1 VILLLKI
8 IQEKKIQIDRKE
20 VSTDGLMY
28 SLTRVCHK
36 LCDPFLDPG
45 YKKIGLIDL
54 DYFTYTK
61 RIDITEHTR
70 ILFDLNQSKEYAKK
84 WNKEHP
90 ETPKPNFVTE
100 MFYITMAVYHYG
112 FLSTVRFYQRMV
124 NQIEEIR
131 KQVKKMNAEKNS
143 GAWTNLGIRRI
154 VNEQL
159 LIRYQTQLDV
169 MIDHKLAM
177 DAILLNKNVL
187 VDVFKFYNLVMT
199 WIIRLI
205 LIKSGMITPTTN
217 INWAQLSRGDNSG
230 NVDLRVLPD
239 EAPDAFKA
247 LPEWIIDDICEFLV
261 FVCRNEATIFEVV
274 SRDELMTF
282 IMVLMKHSNYIK
294 NPYLKAKFAEILS
307 CFTVPLYRDALGH
320 TSGRLDLIFEMHPLA
335 KDLLVEDMMK
345 FYIDIEQTGMHSQF
359 YDKFNIRYN
368 ISQILKCVWNDANH
382 RKQVINQS
390 KNTEFFVHFANL
402 LMNDTT
408 YLLDEALAK
417 LSEIHVIQ
425 KEMADVQSWNNQT
438 DQYRSERENLF
449 RMDERQAIS
458 YMSLGNETV
467 HMLNYMTSDPQ
478 IVQPFMEPEI
488 VERLAAMMDYNLTA
502 LVGPKC
508 TELKVAEPE
517 KYRFNPKKLL
527 TELIDIYI
535 HLSNRQEFI
544 NAVAKDGRS
553 YRKEIFLK
561 AQHILR
567 KNGLKGQNDLTK
579 ITKFID
585 NVEEELKN
593 INLEDEM
600 DQDIPDEF
608 LDPLLYTLMD
618 DPVILPTSHQTV
630 DRSTIKSHLLSDSH
644 DPFNR
649 QPLTID
655 MVTPNVELKAKIDA
669 YKKERQQKKNKLSN

>member
-1 VILLLKI
+1 
-8 IQEKKIQIDRKE
+8 
-20 VSTDGLMY
+20 
-28 SLTRVCHK
+28 
-36 LCDPFLDPG
+36 
-45 YKKIGLIDL
+45 
-54 DYFTYTK
+54 
-61 RIDITEHTR
+61 
-70 ILFDLNQSKEYAKK
+70 
-84 WNKEHP
+84 
-90 ETPKPNFVTE
+90 
-100 MFYITMAVYHYG
+100 
-112 FLSTVRFYQRMV
+112 
-124 NQIEEIR
+124 
-131 KQVKKMNAEKNS
+131 
-143 GAWTNLGIRRI
+143 
-154 VNEQL
+154 
-159 LIRYQTQLDV
+159 

-177 DAILLNKNVL
+177 DAILLNKTVL
-187 VDVFKFYNLVMT
+187 VDVFKFYNLVMA

-205 LIKSGMITPTTN
+205 LIKSGITEPSAN
-217 INWAQLSRGDNSG
+217 VNWAKLARGDKIG
-230 NVDLRVLPD
+230 NIDLNKLPN

-261 FVCRNEATIFEVV
+261 FVCRNQATIFEIV

-282 IMVLMKHSNYIK
+282 IMILMKHAEYIK

-307 CFTVPLYRDALGH
+307 SFTIPLYRDALGH
-320 TSGRLDLIFEMHPLA
+320 TSGRLDLIFELHPLA
-335 KDLLVEDMMK
+335 KELLVEDLMK
-345 FYIDIEQTGMHSQF
+345 FYIDIEQTGMQSQF

-368 ISQILKCVWNDANH
+368 ISQVLKCIWNKSNH
-382 RKQVINQS
+382 RNQIIKQS

-417 LSEIHVIQ
+417 LAEIHVIQ
-425 KEMADVQSWNNQT
+425 KEMSDVKSWNEES
-438 DQYRSERENLF
+438 DQYRNERESLL
-449 RMDERQAIS
+449 RLDERQAIS

-478 IVQPFMEPEI
+478 IIQPFMEPEI
-488 VERLAAMMDYNLTA
+488 VERLAAMMNYNLTA

-508 TELKVAEPE
+508 TDLKVIDPE

-535 HLSNRQEFI
+535 HLSTRQEFI
-544 NAVAKDGRS
+544 TAVARDGRS
-553 YRKEIFLK
+553 YRKEIFMK
-561 AQHILR
+561 AQQILK
-567 KNGLKGQNDLTK
+567 KNALKGQND
-579 ITKFID
+579 ITKLSKFVD

-593 INLEDEM
+593 INMEDEI

-655 MVTPNVELKAKIDA
+655 MVTPNVELKARIDA
-669 YKKERQQKKNKLSN
+669 YKKERQQKKNNLINQN